1 MKAFQRRKF
10 MAEPNEHR
18 RAIEPKDW
26 AKFLEDF
33 SSRNKN
39 RRARFNIFFNSG
51 ETLEEGEE
59 GHLESVA
66 LNKDGNKTLVIVK
79 RADRTS
85 GNEETMTDT
94 IENVRGV
101 TVQFDTDG
109 SEDILEIT
117 DGKNTLFS
125 LRFESKVDG
134 AS

>member
-1 MKAFQRRKF
+1 
-10 MAEPNEHR
+10 MAEPSEHR
-18 RAIEPKDW
+18 KLIEPRDW

-33 SSRNKN
+33 SERNAN
-39 RRARFNIFFNSG
+39 RRARFNIFFESG

-59 GHLESVA
+59 GHLKSVA
-66 LNKDGNKTLVIVK
+66 LDKNGGKSQVIVE
-79 RADRTS
+79 RADQTS

-94 IENVRGV
+94 IENVRGI
-101 TVQFDTDG
+101 TVQFDTDR

>member
-1 MKAFQRRKF
+1 MSEPSQPRKQ
-10 MAEPNEHR
+10 
-18 RAIEPKDW
+18 IGTDDW
-26 AKFLEDF
+26 ATFLQDF
-33 SSRNKN
+33 SARNKN
-39 RRARFNIFFNSG
+39 RRARFNIFFSSG
-51 ETLEEGEE
+51 ETVEEAEE

-66 LNKDGNKTLVIVK
+66 LDKNGDKAQVVVK
-79 RADRTS
+79 RADKTS
-85 GNEETMTDT
+85 ESEETMTDT

>member
-1 MKAFQRRKF
+1 
-10 MAEPNEHR
+10 MAEPSEHR
-18 RAIEPKDW
+18 KAIEPKDW

-33 SSRNKN
+33 SARNAN

-51 ETLEEGEE
+51 EAVEEAEEGQ
-59 GHLESVA
+59 LESVA
-66 LNKDGNKTLVIVK
+66 LDKNGDKAQVVVK

-85 GNEETMTDT
+85 NDEETMTDT
-94 IENVRGV
+94 IENVRGI
-101 TVQFDTDG
+101 TVQFDTDR
-109 SEDILEIT
+109 SEDFLEIT

>member
-1 MKAFQRRKF
+1 MT
-10 MAEPNEHR
+10 EPSEHR
-18 RAIEPKDW
+18 KAIEPKNW

-33 SSRNKN
+33 SARNKN
-39 RRARFNIFFNSG
+39 RRARFNIFFDSG
-51 ETLEEGEE
+51 ETVEEAEE

-66 LNKDGNKTLVIVK
+66 LNKNGDKTQVVV
-79 RADRTS
+79 RRVDQTS
-85 GNEETMTDT
+85 ENEETMTDT

-101 TVQFDTDG
+101 TVQFDTDR

-125 LRFESKVDG
+125 LRFESEVDG